1 MILKKLIIAVL
12 FWNIMLTHLM
22 MNQFVRTSLTE
33 GSRISRWAT
42 VTGKA
47 VGSLHT
53 ASLVL
58 AECAVA
64 AAVTWTTSL
73 DPWGDLCSLLQ
84 VQGDTVQPQRANA
97 AVETLLPGCCPT

>member
-1 MILKKLIIAVL
+1 MKIKCLIVQLYYTIIC
-12 FWNIMLTHLM
+12 FF
-22 MNQFVRTSLTE
+22 FVRTSLTE
-33 GSRISRWAT
+33 GSRICRWST

-64 AAVTWTTSL
+64 AAVAWTTSL

-84 VQGDTVQPQRANA
+84 VQGDTVHPQRANA
-97 AVETLLPGCCPT
+97 AAETLLPGCCPT